1 MKEKLTWEDAH
12 LFDYI
17 SAVEYLYVPDIDNY
31 EYSIN
36 LEVSNSNA
44 EIGEKIE
51 TPVFGCSEIS
61 VIFKNRYNGGKLSKQ
76 HLYRDFIKA
85 VGHLLKEL
93 DLDVDKFWCL
103 FLFALDYCESLFYQ
117 GITMKATPLEQL
129 QALAHMIV
137 NADSEDMALKF
148 KHGKQKTSVESPI
161 ALRFLADAIQK
172 QLEHVD
178 DETIKTLYLREKDDE
193 TIIPKETPI
202 IVYFAKILLGF
213 FNTQEQVRN
222 KRRKD
227 AKHSLKEME
236 IVSLLVY
243 FSRLSV
249 NDSWTDIENDTLK
262 GYLGGKYK
270 DYKYPNNISSIY
282 PEFTVY

>member
-213 FNTQEQVRN
+213 FDTQEQVRN

-243 FSRLSV
+243 LSRLSV